1 MELLYPDEYFLEL
14 LEENLYNFN
23 KEGYDDLTVNIE
35 LDPSVDELDWE
46 YLKSKK
52 GFNIKNINFNV
63 FKLLI
68 IKKSWKT
75 TIFKIF

>member
-23 KEGYDDLTVNIE
+23 KEGYDDLTVNME
-35 LDPSVDELDWE
+35 LDSSVDELDSE

-52 GFNIKNINFNV
+52 G
-63 FKLLI
+63 LI
-68 IKKSWKT
+68 LKT
-75 TIFKIF
+75 